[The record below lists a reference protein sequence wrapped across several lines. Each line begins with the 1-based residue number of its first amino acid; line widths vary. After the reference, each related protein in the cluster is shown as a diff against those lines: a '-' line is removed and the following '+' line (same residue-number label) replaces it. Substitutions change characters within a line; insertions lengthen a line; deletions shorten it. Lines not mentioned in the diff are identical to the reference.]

1 MPEYIE
7 ATGAEG
13 AKTNL
18 MYVHAMYYAV
28 ASRQTNVNM
37 HCALTKTM

>member
-13 AKTNL
+13 AKINL
-18 MYVHAMYYAV
+18 MYVHAMHAV